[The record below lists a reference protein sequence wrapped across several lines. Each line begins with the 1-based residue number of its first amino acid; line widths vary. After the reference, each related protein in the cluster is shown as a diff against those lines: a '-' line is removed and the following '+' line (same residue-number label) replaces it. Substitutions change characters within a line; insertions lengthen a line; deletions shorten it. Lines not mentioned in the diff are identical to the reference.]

1 MEVERIE
8 RVPSYKRLA
17 DALVQNILDGRL
29 KVGDPLPTEAVL
41 CDSFGVNRSTVR
53 EGVRLLEEAGM
64 ILRSGK
70 KLLITHPSRE
80 QVGSQVERAMVLKEV
95 RIEELWEGLFILDPA
110 LAELA
115 AARRSVADVEALASN
130 VKSTE
135 VALQNGES
143 VVQLDIEFHSLVAEA
158 AGNQA
163 LLVAREPLGRLL
175 FPAFDVV
182 MTRVGKAGERLLKAH
197 KAIFEAIR
205 DQDAEGAR
213 KWMEKHIQ
221 DFKRGYEVAG
231 IDMRTPVVQAKSKK
245 ADTSR
250 SGSEERKG

>member
-1 MEVERIE
+1 MEVEKIQ
-8 RVPSYKRLA
+8 RVPSYKMLA
-17 DALVQNILDGRL
+17 EALVQNILDGRL
-29 KVGDPLPTEAVL
+29 KVGDALPTEAVL

-64 ILRSGK
+64 LLRNGK

-80 QVGSQVERAMVLKEV
+80 QLGAQVQRAMVLKEV

-115 AARRSVADVEALASN
+115 ALRRTEAAVEALAAN
-130 VKSTE
+130 VKATE
-135 VALQNGES
+135 EALDRGDP

-158 AGNQA
+158 ADNHA

-182 MTRVGKAGERLLKAH
+182 MTKVGSAGDRLLTAH
-197 KAIFEAIR
+197 TAIFEAIR
-205 DQDAEGAR
+205 KKDAAGAR

-231 IDMRTPVVQAKSKK
+231 VDMRTPVVQVQK
-245 ADTSR
+245 TSAAR
-250 SGSEERKG
+250 

>member
-1 MEVERIE
+1 MEVDKIQ
-8 RVPSYKRLA
+8 RVPSYKMLA
-17 DALVQNILDGRL
+17 EALVQNILDGKL
-29 KVGDPLPTEAVL
+29 KVGDALPTEAGL

-70 KLLITHPSRE
+70 KLIITHPSKE
-80 QVGSQVERAMVLKEV
+80 QVGAQVQRAMVLKEV
-95 RIEELWEGLFILDPA
+95 RIEELWEGLLILDPA
-110 LAELA
+110 MAELA
-115 AARRSVADVEALASN
+115 ALRRSETAVRALQANLRETEEALQEG
-130 VKSTE
+130 K
-135 VALQNGES
+135 S

-158 AGNQA
+158 ADNHA

-182 MTRVGKAGERLLKAH
+182 MTKVGSAGARLLTAH
-197 KAIFEAIR
+197 TAIFEAIKNKNAA
-205 DQDAEGAR
+205 DAK

-231 IDMRTPVVQAKSKK
+231 VDMRTPVAQIPDQK
-245 ADTSR
+245 APGR
-250 SGSEERKG
+250 R